1 MRIAWWIWLL
11 ALLLVAGYAV
21 PYTLLAGIE
30 SWQGS
35 LLFWTLFGLAV
46 WAVLVAAVARWNVSG
61 GGDSRGEG

>member
-21 PYTLLAGIE
+21 PYTLLVGIE